1 MTARPQTPFTRVAR
15 PTTAAIVG
23 AVCLVAALSNGC
35 RTPPPPLPDE
45 PMKTDPALVSRDP
58 KAAERRRAT
67 IQSWVEDSL
76 LGSYAAVGRRSPK
89 WDAHVE
95 RAFRLA
101 ARRWT
106 SDATAPADLADRIW
120 TETSQAQAAGCDDPL
135 VAYVRYRFSGN
146 DAPLHELKDTFTRLD
161 ASAYPAHWKGWAAL
175 ALEQGLRPCCL
186 LSETDPGKAF
196 RATHVAR
203 ARAHLPELVADRT
216 MPTRRVIQYANRLLQ
231 AYMWLDE
238 EYEAHYQDVRAAI
251 VAARGE
257 QDPSLPLLEAWFHVR
272 LANAARGSKWAGET
286 SRAQFEAHAR
296 EMRVADD
303 LAARTLTSA
312 DPADLAEL
320 MSAVAW
326 GLGER
331 AALEEWFTTG
341 TRLEPGNYTW
351 YDDKVS
357 WLRSDGS
364 AAMKSCSPSAGRCS
378 RRVTGRPACRWSC
391 STPTTASESDRPRR
405 SGITRAP
412 TSAATTRRSTTACWR
427 ATPRRGAT
435 GTAICSGSSSART
448 GRARHAS
455 SPRSAPRT

>member
-1 MTARPQTPFTRVAR
+1 M
-15 PTTAAIVG
+15 
-23 AVCLVAALSNGC
+23 GC
-35 RTPPPPLPDE
+35 
-45 PMKTDPALVSRDP
+45 A
-58 KAAERRRAT
+58 RRAR
-67 IQSWVEDSL
+67 VPP
-76 LGSYAAVGRRSPK
+76 G
-89 WDAHVE
+89 
-95 RAFRLA
+95 

-106 SDATAPADLADRIW
+106 SDPTAPADLADRIW

-135 VAYVRYRFSGN
+135 VAYVRYRFSGD
-146 DAPLHELKDTFTRLD
+146 DAPLHELKDAFTRLD

-186 LSETDPGKAF
+186 SSENDPGKAF

-203 ARAHLPELVADRT
+203 ARAHLPEIVADRT

-296 EMRVADD
+296 EMRIADD

-312 DPADLAEL
+312 DPADSAQL

-331 AALEEWFTTG
+331 AALEEWFTIG

-351 YDDKVS
+351 YIDDKVS
-357 WLRSDGS
+357 WLQERWFGSDEELLAFGRQMLAQGHWEARVS
-364 AAMKSCSPSAGRCS
+364 MVLLDAHHRVQIGPPKKVGYHARPDVCRDYAAVYDGLLARYPEAWGDRNRYLQRLVECQDWEGASRQLAALGPSHVR
-378 RRVTGRPACRWSC
+378 
-391 STPTTASESDRPRR
+391 
-405 SGITRAP
+405 
-412 TSAATTRRSTTACWR
+412 
-427 ATPRRGAT
+427 
-435 GTAICSGSSSART
+435 SGSSSAARQPT
-448 GRARHAS
+448 TPRAR
-455 SPRSAPRT
+455 